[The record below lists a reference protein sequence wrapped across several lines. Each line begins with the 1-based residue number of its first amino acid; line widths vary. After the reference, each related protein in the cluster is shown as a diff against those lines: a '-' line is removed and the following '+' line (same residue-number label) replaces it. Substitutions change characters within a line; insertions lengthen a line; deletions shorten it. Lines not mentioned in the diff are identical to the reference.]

1 MSGRTGCRDGQ
12 SGHSA
17 WPYRDGTDKVP
28 GGRGARA
35 RGTGMR
41 HGHPTG
47 CRAATRWDEIAGPG
61 RRHPRGPAA
70 RAYLRQERVK
80 IGGTGVNAPSWRETR
95 TAAWA

>member
-1 MSGRTGCRDGQ
+1 MAVPRW
-12 SGHSA
+12 A
-17 WPYRDGTDKVP
+17 DKVP
-28 GGRGARA
+28 GGHAERA

-41 HGHPTG
+41 NG

-61 RRHPRGPAA
+61 RRHPSGPAVL
-70 RAYLRQERVK
+70 AYLRQERVK